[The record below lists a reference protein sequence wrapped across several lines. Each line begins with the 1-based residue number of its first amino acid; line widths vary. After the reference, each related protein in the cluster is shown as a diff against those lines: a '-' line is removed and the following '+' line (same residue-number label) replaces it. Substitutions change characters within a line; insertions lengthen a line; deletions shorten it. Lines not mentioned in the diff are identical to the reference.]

1 MAMVVSV
8 AFAMTALAGP
18 ARADHVEEGLGM
30 LLGGIVGGSVGS
42 AIGKGNGR
50 KIAIGVGSVLG
61 ALYGGE
67 VATHHRQSR
76 RAGHHVRPPY
86 SQAPLVVKYSHQPVP
101 IHVQPV
107 PIHVQPVPIHV
118 QPVPIHVQPAR
129 IHVVSP
135 SAMETSITLSSRG
148 GSTSYRHEPAAIT
161 ECRLLEGGLSPVY
174 GCRDVHGNWRI
185 LR

>member
-1 MAMVVSV
+1 MNMNTGRRGKTLRRMAIVVSV
-8 AFAMTALAGP
+8 AFAMTALSGP
-18 ARADHVEEGLGM
+18 ARADHVEEGLGI

-42 AIGKGNGR
+42 AIGKGSGR

-67 VATHHRQSR
+67 VATHHRPSR
-76 RAGHHVRPPY
+76 RTDHHVRPRY
-86 SQAPLVVKYSHQPVP
+86 SQAPLVVKHSHQPVS
-101 IHVQPV
+101 
-107 PIHVQPVPIHV
+107 
-118 QPVPIHVQPAR
+118 IHVQPAQ
-129 IHVVSP
+129 IHVDSP

-174 GCRDVHGNWRI
+174 GCRDVHGNWQI

>member
-67 VATHHRQSR
+67 VATHHRPSR
-76 RAGHHVRPPY
+76 RAGHHVRHPQY
-86 SQAPLVVKYSHQPVP
+86 SQAPLVVKHSHQPVP
-101 IHVQPV
+101 IY
-107 PIHVQPVPIHV
+107 I
-118 QPVPIHVQPAR
+118 QPAR

>member
-8 AFAMTALAGP
+8 AFAMTALAAGP
-18 ARADHVEEGLGM
+18 ARGDHVEEGLGM

-42 AIGKGNGR
+42 AIGKGSGR

-67 VATHHRQSR
+67 VATHPRQSMR
-76 RAGHHVRPPY
+76 TDHHVRPQY
-86 SQAPLVVKYSHQPVP
+86 SQAPLVVKYSHLPVP
-101 IHVQPV
+101 IY
-107 PIHVQPVPIHV
+107 
-118 QPVPIHVQPAR
+118 VQPAQ
-129 IHVVSP
+129 IHVASP
-135 SAMETSITLSSRG
+135 SAMDTSITLSSRG
-148 GSTSYRHEPAAIT
+148 GSTAYRHKPAAIT

-174 GCRDVHGNWRI
+174 GCRDVHGNWQI

>member
-1 MAMVVSV
+1 MNTGRRGKSLRRTAMVVSV

-61 ALYGGE
+61 VLYGGE

-76 RAGHHVRPPY
+76 RAGHHVRHPQY
-86 SQAPLVVKYSHQPVP
+86 SQAPLVVKHSHL
-101 IHVQPV
+101 
-107 PIHVQPVPIHV
+107 
-118 QPVPIHVQPAR
+118 PVPIHVQPAR